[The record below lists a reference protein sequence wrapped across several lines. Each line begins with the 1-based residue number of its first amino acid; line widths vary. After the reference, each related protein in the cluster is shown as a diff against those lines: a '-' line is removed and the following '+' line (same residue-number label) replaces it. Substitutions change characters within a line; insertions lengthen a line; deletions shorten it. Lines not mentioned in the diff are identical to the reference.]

1 MRVPKRIKGQSL
13 RDQVAGSQSFPA
25 PVGGWNARDALA
37 DMKPTDA
44 IHLENWFPKTSYV
57 EMRGGSDD
65 HATGMTGTGKTLCVY
80 NKMTGGNELFAVT
93 ESGVYDVSSAG
104 AVGASKAARTNGK
117 HQWTMFGDGTNQW
130 LIMLNGVDKPLYYDG
145 TNWVAVDGVSTPALT
160 GITTTDLIAASIHK
174 GRLFFIEKNSL
185 SFWYLSAGV
194 AGGALTEFSLA
205 GVAQE
210 GGFLMAMGS
219 WTIDAGNGPDDRA
232 VFVTSEGEVLVYA
245 GTNPSSATD
254 WGLVG
259 LYKIGKPLGR
269 RCLSKIAGDL
279 LIITQNG
286 VFPMSAAI
294 QSETIDYKLAIS
306 FKIEN
311 AFNEASRSYGSNF
324 GWKAQLYPTQ
334 SAILINV
341 PIAEDGAHEQYV
353 MNTITK
359 SWCKFKAWDAEDF
372 AQFNNELYYVDGTKV
387 VKAWT
392 GSSDNG
398 ANITYYAKCAFS
410 YFGDMVHVKK
420 FKMFKPVLGVNGS
433 ISFLTDIDV
442 DFSDNPING
451 VATYNVVNNALWD
464 TAVWDADSW
473 VAGLEIVQQ
482 WTSPSSY
489 DGRCAAGKLKID
501 SNNLTVQWMANDYI
515 YEKGNLL

>member
-1 MRVPKRIKGQSL
+1 MRVPRRVKGQSL
-13 RDQVAGSQSFPA
+13 RDQVSGSQSFPA

-44 IHLENWFPKTSYV
+44 VALENWFPKNSYV
-57 EMRGGSDD
+57 EMRGGSTD
-65 HATGMTGTGKTLCVY
+65 HATGMTGNGKTLCVY
-80 NKMTGGNELFAVT
+80 NKFNGNSELFAT
-93 ESGVYDVSSAG
+93 TASGVYNVTSAG
-104 AVGASKAARTNGK
+104 AVGASVAARTNGK
-117 HQWTMFGDGTNQW
+117 HQWITYGDGTSQW

-145 TNWVAVDGVSTPALT
+145 ATWVAVDGVSSPALT
-160 GITTTDLIAASIHK
+160 GITTTNLIGVNNHK

-194 AGGALTEFSLA
+194 AGGALTEFDLG
-205 GVAQE
+205 GVAQR
-210 GGFLMAMGS
+210 GGFLVAMGN
-219 WTIDAGNGPDDRA
+219 WTIDSGNGPDDRA

-245 GTNPSSATD
+245 GTNPSSATA

-259 LYKIGKPLGR
+259 VYNIGKPLGR
-269 RCLSKIAGDL
+269 NCLTKIAGDL

-294 QSETIDYKLAIS
+294 QSETIDYKLAVS

-311 AFNEASRSYGSNF
+311 AFNEASRSYGENY

-334 SAILINV
+334 SALLINI
-341 PIAEDGAHEQYV
+341 PFSEDGNHDQYV

-359 SWCKFKAWDAEDF
+359 SWCKFTGWNAEDF
-372 AQFNNELYYVDGTKV
+372 AELNNELYYTSGTKV

-392 GSSDNG
+392 GNGDNG
-398 ANITYYAKCAFS
+398 ANITAYGKCAFS

-420 FKMFKPVLGVNGS
+420 YKMYKPVLAVNGS
-433 ISFLTDIDV
+433 INFLTDLDV
-442 DFSDNPING
+442 DFSDKLITG
-451 VATYNVVNNALWD
+451 VATYTVINAASWD
-464 TAVWDADSW
+464 SAIWDASSW
-473 VAGLEIVQQ
+473 SAGLEIIQQ

-489 DGRCAAGKLKID
+489 EGRCAAGKLKIT
-501 SNNLTVQWMANDYI
+501 SNNLTVQWLANDII
-515 YEKGNLL
+515 YEKGGLL

>member
-1 MRVPKRIKGQSL
+1 MRVPKRVKGQSL
-13 RDQVAGSQSFPA
+13 RDQVSGSQSFPA

-44 IHLENWFPKTSYV
+44 ITLENWFPKTSYV
-57 EMRGGSDD
+57 EMRGGSLDY
-65 HATGMTGTGKTLCVY
+65 ATGMSGTGKTLAIY
-80 NKMTGGNELFAVT
+80 NKFSGASEMYAIT

-104 AVGASKAARTNGK
+104 AVGASKAARTDGK
-117 HQWTMFGDGTNQW
+117 HQWVTFGDGTNQW

-145 TNWVAVDGVSTPALT
+145 TTWTAVDAVSTPALT
-160 GITTTDLIAASIHK
+160 GITTTNLIGVNIHK
-174 GRLFFIEKNSL
+174 GRLFFIAKNSL
-185 SFWYLSAGV
+185 SFWYLASGV
-194 AGGALTEFSLA
+194 AGGALTQFSLA
-205 GVAQE
+205 GVAQD
-210 GGFLMAMGS
+210 GGYLMAMGT
-219 WTIDAGNGPDDRA
+219 WTIDSGNGPDDRA

-254 WGLVG
+254 WGLIGV
-259 LYKIGKPLGR
+259 YKIGKPLGR

-311 AFNEASRSYGSNF
+311 AFNEASRSYGENF
-324 GWKAQLYPTQ
+324 GWKVQLYPTQ
-334 SAILINV
+334 SALLVNV
-341 PIAEDGAHEQYV
+341 PISEDGVHEQYV

-359 SWCKFKAWDAEDF
+359 SWCKFKNWDAEDF

-392 GSSDNG
+392 GTADNG
-398 ANITYYAKCAFS
+398 ANITYYGKCAFT
-410 YFGDMVHVKK
+410 YFGDMIHIKK
-420 FKMFKPVLGVNGS
+420 YKMFKPVLAVNGS
-433 ISFLTDIDV
+433 VSFLTDIDV
-442 DFSDNPING
+442 DFSDNLITG
-451 VATYNVVNNALWD
+451 TATYTVTSD
-464 TAVWDADSW
+464 AVWDSAVWDSSSW
-473 VAGLEIVQQ
+473 VASLEIVQQ
-482 WTSPSSY
+482 WSSPASY
-489 DGRCAAGKLKID
+489 QGRCAAGKIKID
-501 SNNLTVQWMANDYI
+501 SNNLSAQWLANDYI

>member
-1 MRVPKRIKGQSL
+1 MRVPKRVKGQSL
-13 RDQVAGSQSFPA
+13 RDTVSGSQSFPA

-44 IHLENWFPKTSYV
+44 IYLENWFPKTSYV

-80 NKMTGGNELFAVT
+80 NKLTGSNELFAVT

-117 HQWTMFGDGTNQW
+117 HQWTMFGDGTSQW
-130 LIMLNGVDKPLYYDG
+130 LIMLNGIDKPLYYDG
-145 TNWVAVDGVSTPALT
+145 TTWTAVDGVSTPALT
-160 GITTTDLIAASIHK
+160 GITTTNLIGVNIHK
-174 GRLFFIEKNSL
+174 GRLMFIAKNSL
-185 SFWYLSAGV
+185 SFWYLASGV

-210 GGFLMAMGS
+210 GGYLMAMGT
-219 WTIDAGNGPDDRA
+219 WTIDSGNGPDDRA

-245 GTNPSSATD
+245 GTNPSSATT
-254 WGLVG
+254 WGLIGV
-259 LYKIGKPLGR
+259 YKIGKPLGR

-334 SAILINV
+334 SALLINV

-359 SWCKFKAWDAEDF
+359 SWCKFKNWDAEDF

-387 VKAWT
+387 IKAWT

-398 ANITYYAKCAFS
+398 ANITYYAKCAFT
-410 YFGDMVHVKK
+410 YLGDMIHVKK
-420 FKMFKPVLGVNGS
+420 FKMYKPVLGVNGS

-442 DFSDNPING
+442 DFSDNTING

-464 TAVWDADSW
+464 ASTWDADMW
-473 VAGLEIVQQ
+473 AAGLEIVQQ

-489 DGRCAAGKLKID
+489 EGRCVAGKLKID
-501 SNNLTVQWMANDYI
+501 SNNLTVQWLANDYI

>member
-1 MRVPKRIKGQSL
+1 MRVPKRVKGQSL
-13 RDQVAGSQSFPA
+13 RDTVSGSQSFPA

-37 DMKPTDA
+37 KMKATDA
-44 IHLENWFPKTSYV
+44 IALENWFPKTSYV
-57 EMRGGSDD
+57 EMRGGSSD
-65 HATGMTGTGKTLCVY
+65 HATAMTGTGKTLCVY
-80 NKMTGGNELFAVT
+80 NKFSGASEMYATT
-93 ESGVYDVSSAG
+93 ESGVYDVTSAG

-117 HQWTMFGDGTNQW
+117 HQWTSFGDGTNQW

-145 TNWVAVDGVSTPALT
+145 ATWTAVDGVSTPALT
-160 GITTTDLIAASIHK
+160 GVTTTNLIGVNIHK
-174 GRLFFIEKNSL
+174 GRLFFIEKNTL
-185 SFWYLSAGV
+185 SFWYLSSGV
-194 AGGALTEFSLA
+194 AGGALTEFDLA

-210 GGFLMAMGS
+210 GGFLMAMGT
-219 WTIDAGNGPDDRA
+219 WTIDSGNGPDDRA

-254 WGLVG
+254 WGLIGV
-259 LYKIGKPLGR
+259 YKIGKPLGR
-269 RCLSKIAGDL
+269 RCMSKIAGDL

-311 AFNEASRSYGSNF
+311 AFNDASRSYSSNF

-334 SAILINV
+334 SALLINV
-341 PIAEDGAHEQYV
+341 PIVEDGAHEQYV

-359 SWCKFKAWDAEDF
+359 AWCKFKAWDAEDF

-387 VKAWT
+387 IKAWT
-392 GSSDNG
+392 GASDNG
-398 ANITYYAKCAFS
+398 ENITYYGKCAFT
-410 YFGDMVHVKK
+410 YLGDMIHVKK
-420 FKMFKPVLGVNGS
+420 FKMFKPVLAVNGS
-433 ISFLTDIDV
+433 VSFLTDIDV
-442 DFSDNPING
+442 DFSDNTING
-451 VATYNVVNNALWD
+451 LATYNVVNTALWNS
-464 TAVWDADSW
+464 AIWDADSW

-482 WTSPSSY
+482 WTSPSAY
-489 DGRCAAGKLKID
+489 EGRCVAGKLKID
-501 SNNLTVQWMANDYI
+501 SNNLSVQWLANDYI